1 MTENQKRAVRLY
13 EIIDILYNTVPR
25 PDTHVLSFKARIGCE
40 IFPLRIHIRK
50 LYHTFQ

>member
-25 PDTHVLSFKARIGCE
+25 SNGHILPFKAQIGCK
-40 IFPLRIHIRK
+40 FVPLRIHIES
-50 LYHTFQ
+50 L